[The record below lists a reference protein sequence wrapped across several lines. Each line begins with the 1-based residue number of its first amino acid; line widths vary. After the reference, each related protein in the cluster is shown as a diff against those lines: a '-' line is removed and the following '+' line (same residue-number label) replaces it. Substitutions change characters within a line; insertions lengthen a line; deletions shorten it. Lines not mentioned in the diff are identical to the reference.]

1 MADNCLLG
9 LDIGVGSIRA
19 CVFHLEDREREKT
32 KEVMASDSRNMSGPV
47 AVITGFGEAKIKKP
61 RNRHESE
68 REIIRACYLA
78 KKEAENMAGVVVDKA
93 IIGATARFIKCST
106 NIFEFTREKPE
117 KIISVFEIKNLLQ
130 RAQWKIFDKIRQ
142 KEDMESGV
150 FETEIRL
157 LSGEIAGIKIGNYS
171 VVDPIGFEGKE
182 LTIAILNT
190 YSSKSFLKIIQALNK
205 FLGIEI
211 LNLAPSNRAVL
222 EATSEHLLRAG
233 SVGEASCFIV
243 DCGDRTTDISVAHK
257 GFFVGPKAIG
267 MGGSSFSRYLAAK
280 FNLSEQE
287 GEKLKIRYIVGDLS
301 AQIKR
306 KVTDAFSGLFNV
318 WHKGIEEAVADFSKI
333 LSSLPYIFFIYGGGS
348 LLGGFKKKLE
358 NLEWQKKFKFEGP
371 IKIKEIKTEHFNR
384 VEDRTGL
391 LNKPERIRLLALASF
406 SVRLAKKETELNS
419 ILNRVIRL
427 MQN

>member
-1 MADNCLLG
+1 MTDNCLLG
-9 LDIGVGSIRA
+9 LDIGVGSVKA
-19 CVFHLEDREREKT
+19 CVFHLEK
-32 KEVMASDSRNMSGPV
+32 KEEGKKIIIARDSRDMSGIS
-47 AVITGFGEAKIKKP
+47 AVIIGFGEAKINKP
-61 RNRHESE
+61 KSRQESE
-68 REIIRACYLA
+68 KEIVRACYLA

-106 NIFEFTREKPE
+106 NIFDFTRERPE
-117 KIISVFEIKNLLQ
+117 KIISLFEIKNLLQ

-142 KEDMESGV
+142 KEDVESGV

-211 LNLAPSNRAVL
+211 LSLAPFNRAVL
-222 EATSEHLLRAG
+222 EAISEHLLKAG
-233 SVGEASCFIV
+233 NLGEASCFIV

-257 GFFVGPKAIG
+257 GFFIGPKAVG

-287 GEKLKIRYIVGDLS
+287 GEKLKIRYIAGDLS

-306 KVTDAFSGLFNV
+306 KVTDALSGLFNV
-318 WHKGIEEAVADFSKI
+318 WYKGIEEIIVDLSKT
-333 LSSLPYIFFIYGGGS
+333 LSSLPHAFFIYGGGS

-358 NLEWQKKFKFEGP
+358 NPEWQKKFKFEGP
-371 IKIKEIKTEHFNR
+371 IKIKEIKIEHFNR

-391 LNKPERIRLLALASF
+391 LGKPDRIRLLALASF
-406 SVRLAKKETELNS
+406 SLKLTRKETELNS